1 MYTLKYNSPYG
12 TTELLR
18 FFVNMYECDKSLAV
32 QAFSQSED
40 CADYWEP
47 YGTVTVCLYVGCGDN
62 CAFVDT
68 NNLPGI
74 DTVLEKEGIAKK
86 TGRVL
91 QSGFCVYPEMKFNT
105 NILKQMDSEGYARY
119 REYRNN
125 M

>member
-1 MYTLKYNSPYG
+1 MYTLKYNSPYN
-12 TTELLR
+12 TVETLR
-18 FFVNMYECDKSLAV
+18 FQIGMYDFDKSLAV

-47 YGTVTVCLYVGCGDN
+47 YGTITVCLSVGCADN

-68 NNLPGI
+68 NNLPSI
-74 DTVLEKEGIAKK
+74 DAVLEKAGVAKR
-86 TGRVL
+86 TGRMQ
-91 QSGFCVYPEMKFNT
+91 QSGFCVYPEMRFNT